1 MVKYGHL
8 TLTYVFPEPL
18 NLQTQNN
25 KTPPLGLRNGVL
37 ISIPWHPR
45 AYGCMDLLISQT
57 VIIEE
62 LIEKIRPFII
72 IAEKY
77 KSKHCYVFCR
87 EILIDLSRPLSRGG
101 GIARARRDR
110 RDNFSGLIF

>member
-45 AYGCMDLLISQT
+45 AYGCMDLCMDLWISQT

-62 LIEKIRPFII
+62 LIE
-72 IAEKY
+72 
-77 KSKHCYVFCR
+77 
-87 EILIDLSRPLSRGG
+87 
-101 GIARARRDR
+101 RDK
-110 RDNFSGLIF
+110 FF